1 MSHKTIRCAIASLL
15 VIGICATPGAA
26 LAAQVTDA
34 SAAASCLSADA
45 ARSMLQMTK
54 SVTIDGYVTA
64 TVTYTYYDGYGK
76 AIGIQ
81 SKSLSCKN
89 GAAGA
94 SFQQCYIESG
104 GKTIFMKVS
113 YYRPD
118 YGWKSGTG
126 RIIV

>member
-1 MSHKTIRCAIASLL
+1 MSHKTIRRAIASLL
-15 VIGICATPGAA
+15 VIGVCATPGAA

-34 SAAASCLSADA
+34 SAAAPCLSADA
-45 ARSMLQMTK
+45 ARSMLQMTR

-64 TVTYTYYDGYGK
+64 TVTYTYNDGYGK

-81 SKSLSCKN
+81 SKSLSCKS
-89 GAAGA
+89 GATGA
-94 SFQQCYIESG
+94 SFEQCYIESS
-104 GKTIFMKVS
+104 GKTIFVKVR